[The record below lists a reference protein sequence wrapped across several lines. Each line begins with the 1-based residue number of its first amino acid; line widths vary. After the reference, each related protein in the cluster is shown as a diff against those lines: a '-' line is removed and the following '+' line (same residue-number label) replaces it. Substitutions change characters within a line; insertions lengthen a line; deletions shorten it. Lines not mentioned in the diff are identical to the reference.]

1 MIAALN
7 ESKLY
12 RNVLYRAI
20 YDNISGTLAKYMTT
34 WFTDQ
39 KDNNMNDEWDDEVI
53 IIARIIATI
62 NSLGGFE
69 NVNIDNY
76 ASMKKGYEGY
86 NAATDQTY
94 LLVVD
99 GVDAGLRQLY
109 QLLDASKT
117 FDLSV
122 LKIGIEAVLGII

>member
-1 MIAALN
+1 
-7 ESKLY
+7 
-12 RNVLYRAI
+12 
-20 YDNISGTLAKYMTT
+20 
-34 WFTDQ
+34 
-39 KDNNMNDEWDDEVI
+39 MNDEWDEEVI

-76 ASMKKGYEGY
+76 ASMKKGYEGS

-117 FDLSV
+117 FDISS
-122 LKIGIEAVLGII
+122 LKAGIEAVLGIN